1 MSDMRRRQFI
11 TLASGAAVAWPLAS
25 RAQQRE
31 RIRRIGALLP
41 VPADD
46 ADFQAWL
53 GAFQQALAQSGWI
66 IGRNIRID
74 VRWTEGNAEKA
85 RRYAAELVALA
96 PDVILAHGT
105 STIAPL
111 LQVTRTVP
119 IIFPVAGDP
128 VGAGLVDSLAH
139 PGGNVTGFMTVEYSF
154 AGKWLELLKQIA
166 PGVTRAAV
174 LRDASQ
180 GSGTGQFA
188 VIQAMAPSLGV
199 EVTPVNVRDASEIE
213 HAVAT
218 FARSPN
224 GGLIVTTG
232 GGAAV
237 HRHLIVTLATRYQLP
252 AVFNGHH
259 FTSLGGLMSYEP
271 DYIDQYQRAAGYVD
285 RILKGDKPG
294 DLPVQAPTK
303 YELVINLKTA
313 TMLGLTVPPTLL
325 ARADEVIE

>member
-1 MSDMRRRQFI
+1 MKRRREFI
-11 TLASGAAVAWPLAS
+11 TLLGGAAAWPIAA

-31 RIRRIGALLP
+31 RIRRIGVLLP
-41 VPADD
+41 APADD

-53 GAFQQALAQSGWI
+53 GAFQQTLAQSGWI

-139 PGGNVTGFMTVEYSF
+139 PGGNFTGFMTVEYSF

-166 PGVTRAAV
+166 PGRGAGGSPAGCQSRLGNRPVCRDPGNGTVTW
-174 LRDASQ
+174 
-180 GSGTGQFA
+180 
-188 VIQAMAPSLGV
+188 
-199 EVTPVNVRDASEIE
+199 
-213 HAVAT
+213 
-218 FARSPN
+218 
-224 GGLIVTTG
+224 G
-232 GGAAV
+232 GGDSG
-237 HRHLIVTLATRYQLP
+237 QC
-252 AVFNGHH
+252 
-259 FTSLGGLMSYEP
+259 
-271 DYIDQYQRAAGYVD
+271 
-285 RILKGDKPG
+285 
-294 DLPVQAPTK
+294 
-303 YELVINLKTA
+303 
-313 TMLGLTVPPTLL
+313 
-325 ARADEVIE
+325 ARRV